1 VNKPAKN
8 KMDKPRYQDYQA
20 DSIQTVEGDN
30 LKVRVLVGDYKGVQG
45 PVAITN
51 PCLILD
57 VQVQPGGNFSAPV
70 GTPKLT
76 AFAPWSVFVACV

>member
-1 VNKPAKN
+1 MPAKN

-30 LKVRVLVGDYKGVQG
+30 LKVRVLAGTYQGVVG

-51 PCLILD
+51 PTLLLD
-57 VQVQPGGNFSAPV
+57 VQVQPGGNFSTPV
-70 GTPKLT
+70 SRSLKSRYVRPPGSM
-76 AFAPWSVFVACV
+76 FGRI